1 MKDMGIV
8 QGSEAQAKDIVIS
21 ADTVYVHSNIKKIE
35 KKDDKDAD
43 LYEYHEIQYGKDEY
57 IKLLANANKDLEN
70 QLTNTQL
77 ALTEIYESMGV

>member
-8 QGSEAQAKDIVIS
+8 QGSEAQAKDIVIN
-21 ADTVYVHSNIKKIE
+21 ADTVYVHSDIKKIE
-35 KKDDKDAD
+35 KKDEKDSD
-43 LYEYHEIQYGKDEY
+43 LYEYHEIQYEKDEY

-70 QLTNTQL
+70 QLTNTQI